1 MDLSSLSPMVVYFRC
16 SSLPLSPLSLSVSYP
31 YSHTLTLILFLSR
44 TPAFSPS
51 LPLSLS
57 LTPSLLSSSCDLVSR
72 AQQLADVSPDLRHGD
87 ELVREEIL
95 HIWAHGLTAETDQ
108 WLNNLKERRHS
119 ILSLPRHCRLKAAD
133 EWAALCSAGAAL

>member
-1 MDLSSLSPMVVYFRC
+1 MVGYFRC

-51 LPLSLS
+51 LPPSLPLSLS

-72 AQQLADVSPDLRHGD
+72 AQQLADVSPDLWHGD

-95 HIWAHGLTAETDQ
+95 HIWAHGLTAETDR
-108 WLNNLKERRHS
+108 WLNNLKKRRHS

>member
-1 MDLSSLSPMVVYFRC
+1 MVGYFRC

-95 HIWAHGLTAETDQ
+95 HIWAHGLTAAMDR

>member
-1 MDLSSLSPMVVYFRC
+1 MDLSSLSPMVGYFRC

-95 HIWAHGLTAETDQ
+95 HIWAHGLTAATDR